1 MTRRRGAHGD
11 PEPAQGVDAT
21 LAAAETSGGLV
32 RVHLRD
38 GEVLVARVLQ
48 LDARE
53 LVYAVVRSSRPE
65 RYAVCDSTGFRVE
78 RSQIERAVG
87 LRPES

>member
-1 MTRRRGAHGD
+1 MTRRRGGPD
-11 PEPAQGVDAT
+11 PGPELGVDAT
-21 LAAAETSGGLV
+21 LAAAATTGGLV

-38 GEVLVARVLQ
+38 GEVLVARVLHV
-48 LDARE
+48 DAHA
-53 LVYAVVRSSRPE
+53 LTYAVVRSSRPE

-78 RSQIERAVG
+78 RSQVERAVG